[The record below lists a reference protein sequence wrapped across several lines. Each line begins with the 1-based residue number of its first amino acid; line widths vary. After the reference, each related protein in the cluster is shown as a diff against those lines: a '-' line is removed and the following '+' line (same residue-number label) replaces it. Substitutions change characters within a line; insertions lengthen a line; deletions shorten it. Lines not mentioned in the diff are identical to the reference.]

1 MRIEQLLQSDG
12 TFKILTRDDQMYEQ
26 KLYDLVQVIVM
37 FGCLIAFAVIPLWIL
52 RDKDKK

>member
-1 MRIEQLLQSDG
+1 MY
-12 TFKILTRDDQMYEQ
+12 DQE
-26 KLYDLVQVIVM
+26 LYDLVQVIVM